1 MSGTRKWLIALVV
14 WCVILEGAAWIADSF
29 FGFRYTL
36 LDRLA
41 QAERSMTPMAEVA
54 PEWEPHTLRVRVP
67 DRGDP
72 RDEPYAIGGRVI
84 EDAWPDAKQDPLHVD
99 DLADERRPRV
109 FLLGGSA
116 ALGYPYAYEDSTAR
130 QLQRRRSDL
139 RVINVGQVGWTSG
152 QLVGIARRIAEEFE
166 PATFVVYSG
175 NNEWIHWAPQ
185 AGSFDPSLH
194 RTLAHSRAA
203 AAALYL
209 GHSWAPPPDDEPPLF
224 GYEHALRHPA
234 PGFDFAAWTRQR
246 AAFLDRFAD
255 NLRAIQRIAADV
267 DANVVFVTVPFQ
279 YKLSP
284 TFRHPQPR
292 ATRAIHE
299 VEIEDRISMALT
311 AIRAERWQDAITELD
326 SAIELDPDPALLH
339 YLRAVATEALEEH
352 EHAEQ
357 HYAQSRDR
365 MVGNLG
371 GRLAINEVIRT
382 VAAETDAPLVDAREI
397 FDAHEHTAGRYYN
410 ESLIHDDCHPTPA
423 GQRVLA
429 RALAEVL

>member
-1 MSGTRKWLIALVV
+1 MSGARKWLIAFVV
-14 WCVILEGAAWIADSF
+14 WCVLLEGAAWIADSIW
-29 FGFRYTL
+29 GFRYTL
-36 LDRLA
+36 LDRLET
-41 QAERSMTPMAEVA
+41 AERSMTPTAEVA
-54 PEWEPHTLRVRVP
+54 PDWEPHTLRVRVP

-84 EDAWPDAKQDPLHVD
+84 EDAWPDAKQDPLRVD
-99 DLADERRPRV
+99 ELADERRPRV

-116 ALGYPYAYEDSTAR
+116 ALGYPYAYEDSTAQR
-130 QLQRRRSDL
+130 LQRRRPDL

-152 QLVGIARRIAEEFE
+152 QVVGIARRIAEELE
-166 PATFVVYSG
+166 PAALIVYSG
-175 NNEWIHWAPQ
+175 NNEWIHWAPH

-224 GYEHALRHPA
+224 GYEHAVEHPA
-234 PGFDFAAWTRQR
+234 LQFDFEAWSRQR
-246 AAFLDRFAD
+246 SEFLDQFGA
-255 NLRAIQRIAADV
+255 NLRAMRRLAAD
-267 DANVVFVTVPFQ
+267 AGAQIIFVTVPFQ

-284 TFRHPQPR
+284 AFRHPQPPV
-292 ATRAIHE
+292 TRE
-299 VEIEDRISMALT
+299 VHAVEVRDRTSMALT
-311 AIRAERWQDAITELD
+311 AIRAERWRDAVQELD
-326 SAIELDPDPALLH
+326 AAIALDPEPALLH
-339 YLRAVATEALEEH
+339 YLRAVATEALGEH

-397 FDAHEHTAGRYYN
+397 FDEHEHAAGRYYN

-423 GQRVLA
+423 GQRLLA
-429 RALAEVL
+429 HALAEVL